1 MAGPNEGSTAQVY
14 ILGFGTTLGV
24 AAMAIVLVPY
34 VRMSG
39 IDLRWRFQ
47 PRHPAVKAVVRLSG
61 WTVGFAAANQVA
73 LMIILNIARTG
84 EAGAVSAY
92 QYAFI
97 FFQLPHGLVA
107 VLADDG
113 GDARARRS
121 RGGPRRAAASGPD
134 SAKGSA

>member
-1 MAGPNEGSTAQVY
+1 MS
-14 ILGFGTTLGV
+14 
-24 AAMAIVLVPY
+24 AMP
-34 VRMSG
+34 G

-107 VLADDG
+107 VSLMTVVMPELAEAAVD
-113 GDARARRS
+113 RAEQRYR
-121 RGGPRRAAASGPD
+121 PD
-134 SAKGSA
+134 SARASA